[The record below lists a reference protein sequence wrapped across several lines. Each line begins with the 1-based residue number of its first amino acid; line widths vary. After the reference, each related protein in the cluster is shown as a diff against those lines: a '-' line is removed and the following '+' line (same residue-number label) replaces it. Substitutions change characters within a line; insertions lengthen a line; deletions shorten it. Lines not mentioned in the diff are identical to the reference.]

1 MMRVPVPPPA
11 TPVAMTGWPSAFS
24 TRATFTPLPP
34 AIAVCST
41 AR

>member
-1 MMRVPVPPPA
+1 MMRVPVGPPA
-11 TPVAMTGWPSAFS
+11 TPVAITGWPSAFS
-24 TRATFTPLPP
+24 ALATFTPLPP